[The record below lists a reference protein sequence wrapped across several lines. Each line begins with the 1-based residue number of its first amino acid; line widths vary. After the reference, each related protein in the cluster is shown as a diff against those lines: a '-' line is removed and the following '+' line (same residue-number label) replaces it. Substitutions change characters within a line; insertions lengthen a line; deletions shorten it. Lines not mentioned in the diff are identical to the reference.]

1 MRPSATAIR
10 HLLPVLLA
18 VVALLQ
24 ACRLDDE
31 LFNPERIDAYLLDA
45 YPDERELD
53 DLPTQDYAV
62 PPHLIH
68 PFTYTSYAEGEQAT
82 IYAFYLGNV
91 DSIGVDTVIMY
102 CHGNRG
108 HMDYYWNRAKLLAHA
123 GGAFRY
129 GVLMIDYRGFGMS
142 TGSPSEEGL
151 YADVAGGLSWLHE
164 HGLTEDRL
172 VMYGY
177 SLGSA
182 PATKLTAEPRGMR
195 AKKLIL
201 EAPFANA
208 EVMVQDAT
216 GLALPGS
223 YFTSLEINNAEE
235 IRSVHAP
242 FCWIHGIDDDFLNI
256 DTHGEVVYANHPGP
270 MKEAHRIA
278 GAQHNDVPKAMGYG
292 TYATM
297 LADFIR
303 RP

>member
-82 IYAFYLGNV
+82 IYAFYL
-91 DSIGVDTVIMY
+91 
-102 CHGNRG
+102 
-108 HMDYYWNRAKLLAHA
+108 AHA

-129 GVLMIDYRGFGMS
+129 GVLMIDYRDFGMS

-270 MKEAHRIA
+270 MKEAHRIP
-278 GAQHNDVPKAMGYG
+278 GGGHNDVPKAMGYA